1 MDLIFRKV
9 RIDDAKPLM
18 DVAVHD
24 GKIIQIAPTISARA
38 VQEIQGHGNVLIPGF
53 VEGHLHLEKPISCT
67 ARPIAPAH

>member
-1 MDLIFRKV
+1 MDLIFRNV

-24 GKIIQIAPTISARA
+24 GKIIEIAPTISAQA

-53 VEGHLHLEKPISCT
+53 VEGHLHLEK
-67 ARPIAPAH
+67 A